1 MSLLPATSL
10 RMQGSATSYSLWR
23 KAREPGA
30 CGRRAESWKLPPVC
44 VPPQPWERQWG
55 WIWDP
60 AAFARLAL
68 GPMAAPC
75 PPRRPAV
82 RSSPG
87 ECRQSAADEQ
97 E

>member
-30 CGRRAESWKLPPVC
+30 CGRRVESWKLPPVC

-55 WIWDP
+55 WIWTP
-60 AAFARLAL
+60 LPLPGWRW
-68 GPMAAPC
+68 APWL
-75 PPRRPAV
+75 PLVPHGV
-82 RSSPG
+82 L
-87 ECRQSAADEQ
+87 Q
-97 E
+97 